1 MKLNKIEILITT
13 AIISCLVI
21 PSLTS
26 FGQEGRIIEQQGDL
40 FLSENPLSN
49 VTIEM
54 ITDLP
59 AHRTDGIPSTLPDST
74 FSVQF
79 NITNYSNQE
88 IRELEFCP
96 STNDYGI
103 ILDPHNLTKDTLEVN
118 ESWITSEYDIKA
130 TIVSG
135 SANSALDLAI
145 VLDQSGSMGDEI
157 EVLTDQL
164 IGVINE
170 ISTEVPNL
178 RIGLILFGGSSS
190 NPYSDS
196 SLVHDLTSDIES
208 IVEVLRHTTAGGGH
222 EPWGDALWVTQ
233 NRLNWR
239 DESVKLIVLITD
251 EPCDSG
257 NVIGTYGS
265 TLDYDGPELYELFG
279 SLASDDFIV
288 CSLAASGADSLT
300 LKQLKAVADYTEG
313 TYIEFG
319 YDGPQTSDIPRII
332 GELIVYYAVEL
343 NLKIFINLSH
353 LSDLDIRESV
363 DRVFVILVDDI
374 PPEIDSWA
382 YLSEDFISDEK
393 LINIMCE
400 IKDVTGAAYVDIYYK
415 PGGLSYWIIA
425 NASLVFNSSYILS
438 IPYDHSYS
446 TLLYQV
452 YSVDWLGNEVLTDPL
467 TINIIDLENQDIIRP
482 GKRKEYVL
490 LPNQAII
497 CKLLNDGSEISF
509 GIMFSEY
516 LDEFDILAADVN
528 ESTLIL
534 DNDNESFNFVEVGKG
549 HLVKLSL
556 ISQNTNKIMVTN
568 VIPSEIDFGY
578 NTKLNLD
585 TADAYLYK
593 ADNNFTDT
601 KARSFVADSQVVQ
614 TDIMLFRASDWEYLG
629 TGSSEVFLPE
639 EEIYVLIYAVYH
651 TGEVYVSFD
660 YEDKYTPYEHYYSGA
675 LPFNFWYFLIPLF
688 GMAAIY
694 TMKKKHR

>member
-1 MKLNKIEILITT
+1 MRSNKIEILIAT

-21 PSLTS
+21 PSLTV
-26 FGQEGRIIEQQGDL
+26 FGQEGHIREQQGDL

-59 AHRTDGIPSTLPDST
+59 AHRSDGIPSTLPDST

-79 NITNYSNQE
+79 NITNYSDQE

-96 STNDYGI
+96 SSNDYGI
-103 ILDPHNLTKDTLEVN
+103 ILNPLNLTKDTLEVN
-118 ESWITSEYDIKA
+118 ESWITPEYDIETTSA
-130 TIVSG
+130 SG
-135 SANSALDLAI
+135 TSSGALDLAI

-157 EVLTDQL
+157 YALTNQL
-164 IGVINE
+164 IDVIDE

-178 RIGLILFGGSSS
+178 RIGLVLFGGSSS

-196 SLVHDLTSDIES
+196 SLVNDLTSDIES
-208 IVEVLRHTTAGGGH
+208 IVEVLSYTQATGGH

-233 NRLNWR
+233 NRLTWR
-239 DESVKLIVLITD
+239 DDAVKLIVLITD

-257 NVIGTYGS
+257 EIIGTYGS
-265 TLDYDGPELYELFG
+265 TLDYDGPELYDLFG
-279 SLASDDFIV
+279 SLASDGFIV
-288 CSLAASGADSLT
+288 CSFAASGADSLT

-319 YDGPQTSDIPRII
+319 NDGPQTGDIPQII

-343 NLKIFINLSH
+343 NLKIIINLSH
-353 LSDLDIRESV
+353 LNDLDIRESV
-363 DRVFVILVDDI
+363 DRVFVILVDDL
-374 PPEIDSWA
+374 PPEIDSGA

-393 LINIMCE
+393 FINILCE

-425 NASLVFNSSYILS
+425 NATLVYNSSYILT

-467 TINIIDLENQDIIRP
+467 TVNIIDLENQEIIRP

-497 CKLLNDGSEISF
+497 CKLLNDGSENSF
-509 GIMFSEY
+509 GIIFSEN
-516 LDEFDILAADVN
+516 LNEFDTLAADVN
-528 ESTLIL
+528 ESTLLL
-534 DNDNESFNFVEVGKG
+534 DNDNEPFNFVEVEKG

-578 NTKLNLD
+578 NAKLNLD
-585 TADAYLYK
+585 TTDAYLYK
-593 ADNNFTDT
+593 IDNSFTD
-601 KARSFVADSQVVQ
+601 KKSRSFVADSQVVQ
-614 TDIMLFRASDWEYLG
+614 TDILLFNASDWEHLG

-639 EEIYVLIYAVYH
+639 EVIYVLFYAVYH

-660 YEDKYTPYEHYYSGA
+660 YEDAYTPYEHYYSGA
-675 LPFNFWYFLIPLF
+675 MPFNFWYFLIPLF

-694 TMKKKHR
+694 TMKKRHG

>member
-1 MKLNKIEILITT
+1 MKLNKIELLITT

>member
-688 GMAAIY
+688 GMATIY